1 MRFRVAIHAG
11 AEQSRSR
18 RGAVR
23 VRRLSCFMLQ
33 SSFSRSLVLSRS
45 GCRSGSG
52 SGCCLIV
59 FCPTR
64 TASSGA
70 VLFGVLEI
78 VSAVRD
84 KIFFLLCFASLT
96 EPEKCCASSLPTEQ
110 ATTNQRLLL
119 VVKPLYSIFQNHVK
133 DKQQEKIFVR
143 QVLPVWYLSF
153 CRRQKAGSLILFCSF
168 SE

>member
-1 MRFRVAIHAG
+1 MQ
-11 AEQSRSR
+11 EQSRAEAAAAQCAC
-18 RGAVR
+18 GGFLA
-23 VRRLSCFMLQ
+23 SCFKA
-33 SSFSRSLVLSRS
+33 RSLVLSRS

-52 SGCCLIV
+52 SGCGLIA

-64 TASSGA
+64 TATSGA

-78 VSAVRD
+78 GSAVRD
-84 KIFFLLCFASLT
+84 KIFFLLCCASLT
-96 EPEKCCASSLPTEQ
+96 EPEKCCVSSLPTEQ

-143 QVLPVWYLSF
+143 QGLCVSL
-153 CRRQKAGSLILFCSF
+153 CRRSQSRF
-168 SE
+168 SDSVLLVL